1 MDTAVRT
8 PLEVFTMPQ
17 HLVVPLFQRPYVW
30 DQENQW
36 VPLWQ
41 DVRRLVG
48 LRLANSGT
56 APTHFLGAVVLQSMP
71 SQLGSMQSWSIIDGQ
86 QRLTTLQLLFDAAAS
101 VFEARGLD
109 QITGQLEALT
119 QNPSAF
125 VQGEDVPLK
134 LRHTNRD
141 RAAYDEIMLADP
153 PADHATLT
161 HASSLVT
168 QAHKYFTEQI
178 ATWTGE
184 AGEDMAALR
193 ASALANVLTQSLQIV
208 VIGLRADENSQEIFE
223 TLNARGTPLTAA
235 DLIKNFVFQRLAVE
249 GVDTHMAYKDLWP
262 FDTKFWEKEI
272 SVGRY
277 PISRGS
283 LFLNQW
289 LVSRVGEEVGPKS
302 TFTRFKHYVEHE
314 AGQAMA
320 ALLKDIKEQ
329 AGRYREWTERAADPH
344 AALNTVEMCVYR
356 SQAAEIETLKP
367 VLLWL
372 HEPGTSISA
381 ESRDRVIA
389 TMESWFMRRVLLR
402 LSLGD
407 MGRVIADVIKMHRGT
422 PDSELARGV
431 EMYLSRQN
439 AASTYWPG
447 DRELRTTLV
456 TDVAYRRFKR
466 GRLRMFLEA
475 VEDHNRGYTRGT
487 PSQTGTRVPRVGFP
501 IEHMM
506 PQNWAQHWPVA
517 DLAEEL
523 EREAHIH
530 RLGNLTLLTSSL
542 NSAVSNGPWLGE
554 NGKRAKLERHDV
566 LLMNRR
572 IRESSTDGWNEEK
585 IDERTS
591 EVVDALIATW
601 RVPEGHLGTVS
612 TGTLSAV
619 PETTTRELVASG
631 LLPAGTVLR
640 ARYGQWGDR
649 RCEVLGTGE
658 LLTDDGKKFTTPSGA
673 GHHIRKGAT
682 NGWSFWELPDGRRL
696 SSLRTEY
703 HASRRNPEGSQGN
716 EPTPTLFP

>member
-30 DQENQW
+30 EQENQW

-41 DVRRLVG
+41 DIRRLVE
-48 LRLANSGT
+48 LRLTNSGT
-56 APTHFLGAVVLQSMP
+56 SPTHFLGAVVLQSMP

-119 QNPSAF
+119 LNPIAF
-125 VQGEDVPLK
+125 VQGEDVALK

-153 PADHATLT
+153 PVGYGTLT
-161 HASSLVT
+161 HASSLIT
-168 QAHKYFTEQI
+168 RAHQYFADQI
-178 ATWTGE
+178 TSWTGE
-184 AGEDMAALR
+184 AGDDVAALR
-193 ASALANVLTQSLQIV
+193 ASALATVLTQSLQIV

-235 DLIKNFVFQRLAVE
+235 DLIKNFVFQRLAAE
-249 GVDTHMAYKDLWP
+249 GVDTHMAYRDLWP

-277 PISRGS
+277 PISRSS

-289 LVSRVGEEVGPKS
+289 LVSRVGEEIGPKS
-302 TFTRFKHYVEHE
+302 TFTRFKHFVEHE
-314 AGQAMA
+314 AGTSIA
-320 ALLKDIKEQ
+320 ALLRHVKEQ
-329 AGRYREWTERAADPH
+329 AGHYQAWTERAADPY
-344 AALNTVEMCVYR
+344 AALNVVEMCVYR
-356 SQAAEIETLKP
+356 SQAAEIEAQKP

-372 HEPGTSISA
+372 HEPGSSVSPGT
-381 ESRDRVIA
+381 RDKVIA
-389 TMESWFMRRVLLR
+389 MVESWFMRRALLR
-402 LSLGD
+402 LSLSD
-407 MGRVIADVIKMHRGT
+407 MGRVIADAIRVHRRT
-422 PDSELARGV
+422 PDSELVQGIER
-431 EMYLSRQN
+431 YLTKQN
-439 AASTYWPG
+439 ATSTYWPG
-447 DRELRTTLV
+447 DEELRTTLAA
-456 TDVAYRRFKR
+456 DAAYRRFKR

-475 VEDHNRGYTRGT
+475 VEDHYRGYTGLS
-487 PSQTGTRVPRVGFP
+487 PSQTGTRVPRAGFP
-501 IEHMM
+501 IEHLM
-506 PQNWAQHWPVA
+506 PQSWAQHWAVA
-517 DLAEEL
+517 ELAEEL
-523 EREAHIH
+523 ERESHIH
-530 RLGNLTLLTSSL
+530 RLGNLTLLTASL

-554 NGKRAKLERHDV
+554 NGKRAKLDRHDV

-572 IRESSTDGWNEEK
+572 IRESSAEGWTEEK

-591 EVVDALIATW
+591 DVVDALIATW
-601 RVPEGHLGTVS
+601 RVPAGHIGTVS
-612 TGTLSAV
+612 TGTLTAI

-631 LLPAGTVLR
+631 LLPAGTLLR
-640 ARYGQWGDR
+640 AGYGQWADR
-649 RCEVLGTGE
+649 QCEVLATGE
-658 LLTDDGKKFTTPSGA
+658 LLTDDGKKFSTPSGA

-696 SSLRTEY
+696 SSLRAEY
-703 HASRRNPEGSQGN
+703 HSSRRNHQGSPGPD
-716 EPTPTLFP
+716 PT